1 VTGPRLSTARTVLR
15 ALDAD
20 DLTSTHALWIDP
32 GVRKYLWDGVV
43 IELHRAAEVI
53 AASKEHFQTHGYGLW
68 AVCDPATGDLMGV
81 CGFRP
86 SESNEPELLFGFW
99 PRYWGQGI
107 ANECARAVIA
117 YAFDILQ
124 APVIVAA
131 TDVPNDASIRALQR
145 LGMMMERR
153 GTLNGL
159 DTFFFRLTRDFDK
172 AK

>member
-1 VTGPRLSTARTVLR
+1 
-15 ALDAD
+15 
-20 DLTSTHALWIDP
+20 
-32 GVRKYLWDGVV
+32 
-43 IELHRAAEVI
+43 
-53 AASKEHFQTHGYGLW
+53 LW